1 MLKQLFINLPMFL
14 SSLFSCQSPE
24 GCESV
29 SAEAFA
35 KIIVE
40 NDVVRLDVRTTEEFA
55 EGHIEGSL
63 NIDVLSSGFE
73 QKALAALPK
82 DKTIALYCRSGNR
95 SKQAVRILARNGYKV
110 VELRSGIL
118 GWMSARLPL
127 VRK

>member
-1 MLKQLFINLPMFL
+1 MFL

-24 GCESV
+24 GTESV

-35 KIIVE
+35 KIITQD
-40 NDVVRLDVRTTEEFA
+40 NVVRLDVRTTQEYA
-55 EGHIEGSL
+55 EGHIQGSI
-63 NIDVLSSGFE
+63 NIDVLGSGFE
-73 QKALAALPK
+73 QQSLATLPK
-82 DKTIALYCRSGNR
+82 NKTIALYCRSGNR

-110 VELRSGIL
+110 VELQNGIL